1 MDDLILLLKEVHRQL
16 FQARSYQQKKK
27 IIHSFAIK
35 ERGQKKSNWSKIEEA
50 A

>member
-1 MDDLILLLKEVHRQL
+1 MDDLILLLKEVNRQL
-16 FQARSYQQKKK
+16 FQAWSYKKKK

-35 ERGQKKSNWSKIEEA
+35 ERGQKKSNWSKIKEA